1 MAAVVADAPI
11 GIQTPSGV
19 VRCQE
24 DEIVCRRFGVH
35 LKRRLIILEYEVP
48 RLTVLAHHCIE
59 VDSDNK
65 FQEFDDTTVAENLKG
80 AHGPWLRG
88 VSVAQLAR
96 LVARLRAPQ
105 FAPPKR
111 AAAETTAAEPPVAE
125 TPAAEPPAAAETP
138 AEQSPAAAKPAPA
151 RKRRPRSQGLP
162 SVARA
167 RAASNATEV
176 QKVFNEM
183 AGSENPEVL
192 PVEDFRCFL
201 GDHLGFGQAEVAR
214 LLKDHGENPESGL
227 TVDELKKCYG
237 KLNPFMVARRKQEV
251 IIRKPGSLHGQQIN
265 LDSLEDCDT
274 FICDVTAQVFLDFCK
289 RSVILVAPCE
299 SSVFV
304 RDCEDCIFWIAA
316 QQLRTRD
323 CKRCTFYL
331 YSKTEP
337 IIETS
342 EELAFAP
349 WSARYP
355 GCKEHFERV
364 KFDPQKNV
372 WNALYDFNGEA
383 GHAHWR
389 ILPLEEVVELKIELD
404 EAPETAREPDNPC
417 PEVTHDLLCAA
428 PIASGEGCGQSVTNV
443 PQTRPDLPPAPASK
457 VEVPVCCI
465 QDEAEVTRSVGAT
478 AKMYNRTPP

>member
-1 MAAVVADAPI
+1 MAAMVAETPI

-59 VDSDNK
+59 VDSDSK
-65 FQEFDDTTVAENLKG
+65 FLEKDFDDTAVAENLKG

-96 LVARLRAPQ
+96 LVARLRAPE

-111 AAAETTAAEPPVAE
+111 AAAA
-125 TPAAEPPAAAETP
+125 
-138 AEQSPAAAKPAPA
+138 SPAPVA
-151 RKRRPRSQGLP
+151 RKRRPRCEGLP

-167 RAASNATEV
+167 RATSNATEV

-183 AGSENPEVL
+183 AGNEQTEVL

-201 GDHLGFGQAEVAR
+201 GDHLGFGQAEVTR
-214 LLKDHGENPESGL
+214 LLKDHGENPDRGL
-227 TVDELKKCYG
+227 TVDELKKCYA
-237 KLNPFMVARRKQEV
+237 KLNPFMIARRKEEV
-251 IIRKPGSLHGQQIN
+251 IIRKPGSLHGQQVN
-265 LDSLEDCDT
+265 LDSLEDCDA

-289 RSVILVAPCE
+289 RSVVLVAPCE

-342 EELAFAP
+342 EKLSFAP

-372 WNALYDFNGEA
+372 WNALYDFSGEE
-383 GHAHWR
+383 GLAHWR
-389 ILPLEEVVELKIELD
+389 ILPLEEVVELKLELD
-404 EAPETAREPDNPC
+404 EAPEIAREPDNPC
-417 PEVTHDLLCAA
+417 AEVTHDVLTAA
-428 PIASGEGCGQSVTNV
+428 PIASGENCGQGVTNV
-443 PQTRPDLPPAPASK
+443 PQTRPNLPPAPSSK
-457 VEVPVCCI
+457 VEISVCCV

-478 AKMYNRTPP
+478 AAMYLGTAASASEAKE